1 MTPIDILNAAK
12 GKTVSHVWF
21 GDYRAMYIELGKLTP
36 PKRNN
41 PQGEVTVYAGFHWQG
56 DIKKPHGTG
65 ILGTKILNVEVQSNS
80 ELLVGF
86 SNGICLLTGVEGEEP
101 EWSVTVQDRAHL
113 SAVKGRLHVEPAKS

>member
-1 MTPIDILNAAK
+1 LTPVNILNAAK

-21 GDYRAMYIELGKLTP
+21 GDFRAMYIELGKLIP

-56 DIKKPHGTG
+56 DIEKPYGTE
-65 ILGTKILNVEVQSNS
+65 ILGAEILNIELQENS

-86 SNGICLLTGVEGEEP
+86 SNGIRLLTGVEGEEP
-101 EWSVTVQDRAHL
+101 EWTMTVQDRAHL

>member
-1 MTPIDILNAAK
+1 MTPVDILNATK

-41 PQGEVTVYAGFHWQG
+41 PQGEVTFYAGFHWQG
-56 DIKKPHGTG
+56 DIKKPQGTE
-65 ILGTKILNVEVQSNS
+65 ILGAEIINIEVQSNS

-86 SNGICLLTGVEGEEP
+86 SNGIRLLTDVERGEP
-101 EWSVTVQDRAHL
+101 EWYVTVQDRAHL
-113 SAVKGRLHVEPAKS
+113 SAVKGRLRVEPAKS